1 MRRPTESTQ
10 YTSFAFQQVLDDHR
24 VLGSIGSVGDAFDN
38 ALAESFVDT
47 FKTELIAD
55 RVWRTRSQLE
65 LAIVEWVAWFN
76 TDRLHGALGDIPLAE
91 FETGHAARYLPSLP
105 PSMNGGNHQT
115 RSPSNPA
122 RLTPTSAQAG
132 TAAHAAMTRTTLIL
146 LGQEAGQQL
155 DELSRGSVVRQER
168 VGLRATNPAAE
179 LDVGRRTIPA
189 PILENGERLRLE
201 VEASSRSAIEF
212 SACALPH
219 HDSRLRNHDHC
230 MVDLLTAKRQRVRAD
245 GHDPPTEG
253 IATRR
258 AALLA
263 CRSLRGAGGGPCRR
277 SGTPSD
283 RWPRRRRV
291 AIAGVAA
298 SGRWRPV

>member
-1 MRRPTESTQ
+1 
-10 YTSFAFQQVLDDHR
+10 
-24 VLGSIGSVGDAFDN
+24 
-38 ALAESFVDT
+38 
-47 FKTELIAD
+47 
-55 RVWRTRSQLE
+55 
-65 LAIVEWVAWFN
+65 
-76 TDRLHGALGDIPLAE
+76 
-91 FETGHAARYLPSLP
+91 
-105 PSMNGGNHQT
+105 
-115 RSPSNPA
+115 
-122 RLTPTSAQAG
+122 
-132 TAAHAAMTRTTLIL
+132 MTRTTLIL

-189 PILENGERLRLE
+189 PILENGERLRPK

-212 SACALPH
+212 SACARCRTTIR
-219 HDSRLRNHDHC
+219 RLRIHDHC
-230 MVDLLTAKRQRVRAD
+230 MVDLLTAIRQRVRAD

-258 AALLA
+258 AALRA